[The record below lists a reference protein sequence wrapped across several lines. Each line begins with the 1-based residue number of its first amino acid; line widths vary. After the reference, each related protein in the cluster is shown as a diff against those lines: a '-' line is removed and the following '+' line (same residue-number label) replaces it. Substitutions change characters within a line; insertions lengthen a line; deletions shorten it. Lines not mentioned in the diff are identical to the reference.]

1 MEGKWFTRIKILL
14 ITALYASIGN
24 LINGMVTKSR
34 SATPEKVMVYMPWE
48 IWPALALMIG
58 IIIVGLIISDFAK
71 AKLPKADL
79 PNILFISAIAI
90 LVGIPGLSPLAG
102 FMKSE
107 FVKIGLLP
115 LCTPILSY
123 AGISIGKD
131 LPAFKKQG
139 VAIVSVALLT
149 FLGTYLGS
157 AFIAEIV
164 LKFTGQI

>member
-1 MEGKWFTRIKILL
+1 
-14 ITALYASIGN
+14 
-24 LINGMVTKSR
+24 MVTKSR

-48 IWPALALMIG
+48 IWPALALMIA
-58 IIIVGLIISDFAK
+58 IIILGLFVSDYAK

-102 FMKSE
+102 FMKAE
-107 FVKIGLLP
+107 FAKIGLLP

-149 FLGTYLGS
+149 FLGTYIGS